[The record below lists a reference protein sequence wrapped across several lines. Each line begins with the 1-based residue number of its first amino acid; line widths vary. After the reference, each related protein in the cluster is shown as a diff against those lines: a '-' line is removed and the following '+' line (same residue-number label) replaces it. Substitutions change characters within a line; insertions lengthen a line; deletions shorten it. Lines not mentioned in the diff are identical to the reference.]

1 MESMGFSNSRIIKSL
16 NICNQK
22 KKKMF
27 NSNEKGLE
35 FTKTRRDLL
44 KE

>member
-1 MESMGFSNSRIIKSL
+1 MQPK
-16 NICNQK
+16 K

-35 FTKTRRDLL
+35 LTKTRRDLL